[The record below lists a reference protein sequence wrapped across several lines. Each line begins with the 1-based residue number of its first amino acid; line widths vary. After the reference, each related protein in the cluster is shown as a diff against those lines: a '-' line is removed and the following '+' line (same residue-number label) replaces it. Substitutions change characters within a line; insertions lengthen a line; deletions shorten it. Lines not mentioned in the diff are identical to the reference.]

1 MSTALQT
8 IVADMWKASRAEV
21 YSPKGFLGKGF
32 RSEEFRRRG
41 QGMNHDDS
49 RRNTKE
55 SAEAS
60 SLVRDGPSV
69 TFNAA

>member
-32 RSEEFRRRG
+32 RREEFPAAEPKALTTKV
-41 QGMNHDDS
+41 
-49 RRNTKE
+49 TKE
-55 SAEAS
+55 HEGSARRLQS
-60 SLVRDGPSV
+60 RS
-69 TFNAA
+69 

>member
-32 RSEEFRRRG
+32 RSEQFSAAEPKALTTKV
-41 QGMNHDDS
+41 
-49 RRNTKE
+49 TKE
-55 SAEAS
+55 RTEAS
-60 SLVRDGPSV
+60 VSFVMDLR
-69 TFNAA
+69 